1 MLDLKKLRE
10 TPEAFKAGVAALK
23 HFGSAASP
31 QPRSTYA

>member
-10 TPEAFKAGVAALK
+10 TPNIFKTGVAALK
-23 HFGSAASP
+23 YFGSADSP